1 MVGLLVC
8 CCLAASHG
16 LSVDAPDTV
25 RTAESFQVTIT
36 AEGESL
42 SGLDLE
48 PPSARGLSFQGRS
61 SSTSIR
67 TSIVNGRRSTVRRA
81 EVALRYAAF
90 RTGTLTLGP
99 IVVRT
104 GGGEAHDL
112 GSLVIVVVP
121 DTAGGG
127 GEAEDTGSPR
137 LPGSSRSIWLE
148 AVPEMPPRLYV
159 GMPLRVRYILHTRY
173 PLRRITR
180 SWDSPEHAV
189 VSLAEDPGDPRW
201 QAEDGLFSR
210 AEILAL
216 EMVPACP
223 GSVLVPFVEVNAVAF
238 ARGSPLGSGVSLKSD
253 SVRIPVHP
261 IPRRGRPGNFGG
273 AAGPVRLLLEVGEC
287 PEGSSERPVELTA
300 EGDGARFLEDFPG
313 ISVRGPANLDLVAS
327 SSGRKRRT
335 WTCLLTPVDSGRVV
349 LGPDSVAWLDPVDG
363 TFHQATF
370 GPERVDVL
378 PPPETA
384 GAVMPETAE
393 SGGTS
398 ATAVAAGLVALAALA
413 ALLLA
418 LRWRRREGG
427 LSVGEASDPDELLSA
442 LEASLSRLLT
452 GEEGY
457 VEGRALARM
466 LALRG
471 VDRITVRSV
480 VACWR
485 HAEALVSGSE
495 RYMLEDV
502 RKEAEA
508 VIGRLEGLLAG
519 QAGNADDGGE
529 G

>member
-1 MVGLLVC
+1 M
-8 CCLAASHG
+8 
-16 LSVDAPDTV
+16 
-25 RTAESFQVTIT
+25 TIT
-36 AEGESL
+36 AEGESV

-67 TSIVNGRRSTVRRA
+67 TSIVNGRRTTVRRA
-81 EVALRYAAF
+81 EVALRYAAL
-90 RTGTLTLGP
+90 RAGTLSLGP

-104 GGGEAHDL
+104 GDGEVHDL
-112 GSLVIVVVP
+112 GSLRLVVLP
-121 DTAGGG
+121 DSAAGGG
-127 GEAEDTGSPR
+127 EGEGAGSPQ

-148 AVPEMPPRLYV
+148 AVPEMPPRLYA
-159 GMPLRVRYILHTRY
+159 GMPLRIRYILHTRY

-189 VSLAEDPGDPRW
+189 VRLAEDPGDPRW

-253 SVRIPVHP
+253 SVRVPVHP
-261 IPRRGRPGNFGG
+261 IPRRGRPDNFGG
-273 AAGPVRLLLEVGEC
+273 AVGEVRLLLEVGEC
-287 PEGSSERPVELTA
+287 PEGSSERPVKLTA
-300 EGDGARFLEDFPG
+300 EGEGARFLEAFPG
-313 ISVRGPANLDLVAS
+313 VSVRGPADLEVVAS

-335 WTCLLTPVDSGRVV
+335 WTCLLTPTDSGSVV
-349 LGPDSVAWLDPVDG
+349 LGPDSVAWLDPADG
-363 TFHQATF
+363 TFHQAAF

-378 PPPETA
+378 PPSATE
-384 GAVMPETAE
+384 GAVMAETGE
-393 SGGTS
+393 SGGPS
-398 ATAVAAGLVALAALA
+398 ATTVAAGLVALAALS

-418 LRWRRREGG
+418 LRCRRRETPA
-427 LSVGEASDPDELLSA
+427 SVGEASDPDELLSA

-457 VEGRALARM
+457 VEGRELARM

-471 VDRITVRSV
+471 TDRITVRSV

-508 VIGRLEGLLAG
+508 VIERLEGLLAG
-519 QAGNADDGGE
+519 QAENADAGGE